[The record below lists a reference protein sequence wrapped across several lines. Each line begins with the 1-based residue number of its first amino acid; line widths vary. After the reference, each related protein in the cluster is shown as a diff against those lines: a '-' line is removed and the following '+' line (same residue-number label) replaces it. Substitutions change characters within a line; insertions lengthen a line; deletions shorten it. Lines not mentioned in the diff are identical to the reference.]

1 MLRNMIQEYVTIAG
15 MGIAIGGGMC
25 GIVIML
31 DYVITSIFT
40 MMMGRCVVWVVDYY
54 QQRRLQHQ
62 VCCLFLQTQGSMW
75 RLS

>member
-1 MLRNMIQEYVTIAG
+1 MIQEYVTIAG

-40 MMMGRCVVWVVDYY
+40 MMKGR
-54 QQRRLQHQ
+54 
-62 VCCLFLQTQGSMW
+62 
-75 RLS
+75 

>member
-1 MLRNMIQEYVTIAG
+1 MLRSMIQEYVTIAG

-40 MMMGRCVVWVVDYY
+40 MMKGR
-54 QQRRLQHQ
+54 
-62 VCCLFLQTQGSMW
+62 
-75 RLS
+75 

>member
-40 MMMGRCVVWVVDYY
+40 MMKGR
-54 QQRRLQHQ
+54 
-62 VCCLFLQTQGSMW
+62 
-75 RLS
+75 